1 MGANRIIRHYASTA
15 PEPRDRFA
23 ERNAA
28 IIGAS
33 YIADPSNV
41 PCPLHSR
48 GPEGQRS
55 PMEVLKYVD
64 SQEPDWFRGPA
75 VEPVGAYDVVLICQR
90 CRRIARV
97 SVLG

>member
-1 MGANRIIRHYASTA
+1 MAANRIIRHYASTA
-15 PEPRDRFA
+15 PEPRDHFT

-33 YIADPSNV
+33 YITNPSDV
-41 PCPLHSR
+41 PCPLHGR

-55 PMEVLKYVD
+55 PVEVLKYVA
-64 SQEPDWFRGPA
+64 EGAADWFRAPA